1 MRKSQINPWNWQD
14 ALGFAQCWRVEGA
27 NSLLVLSGQAPISPE
42 GRVVQGGFQAQA
54 RQVFQNLRTVLEQAG
69 GSLDDVVKLTVY
81 LTDMNR
87 LREYSS
93 IRAEYMPGAPP
104 ASTAVGVGRARGRGV
119 RGVRVIPRC
128 AVGDAVMRSGRWA
141 SPPPGPVRS
150 RVRRGR

>member
-1 MRKSQINPWNWQD
+1 MRKLQINPWNWQD

-42 GRVVQGGFQAQA
+42 GRVVQGGFEAQA
-54 RQVFQNLRTVLEQAG
+54 RQVFQNLRAVLEQAG

-104 ASTAVGVGRARGRGV
+104 ASTAVGVTALARPEMMIEV
-119 RGVRVIPRC
+119 E
-128 AVGDAVMRSGRWA
+128 ALAA
-141 SPPPGPVRS
+141 L
-150 RVRRGR
+150 